1 MADATTIYRARPGVL
16 AEPIGELWAV
26 YSPASGETR
35 LLNDEA
41 AAYLELLAE
50 QPRPALDAAAALAAE
65 IEVDPAEVCAHVGDT
80 FHALEMAGLIEPLPA
95 DGPDSGH

>member
-1 MADATTIYRARPGVL
+1 ML
-16 AEPIGELWAV
+16 AEPIGAVWAV

-50 QPRPALDAAAALAAE
+50 RPRPAVDAAAALAAE
-65 IEVDPAEVCAHVGDT
+65 IEVDSAEVCADVGDT

-95 DGPDSGH
+95 DEPGSGR